1 MCLEERIERIEME
14 NAELKN
20 RLEVLERK
28 GGDTFVSVKEL
39 ASILKCSENT
49 IYQRI
54 RSGDIFATRKTG
66 GIKIPMSQFHEPQKI
81 VHIHKQRK
89 KEERELTLKERVFG

>member
-14 NAELKN
+14 NAELKS
-20 RLEVLERK
+20 RLEILEGK

-39 ASILKCSENT
+39 AKIMNCSIHT
-49 IYQRI
+49 IYRKIQ
-54 RSGDIFATRKTG
+54 SGEIFATRKAG
-66 GIKIPMSQFHEPQKI
+66 DVRIPMSQFQKPEKI
-81 VHIHKQRK
+81 VHIPKQRK